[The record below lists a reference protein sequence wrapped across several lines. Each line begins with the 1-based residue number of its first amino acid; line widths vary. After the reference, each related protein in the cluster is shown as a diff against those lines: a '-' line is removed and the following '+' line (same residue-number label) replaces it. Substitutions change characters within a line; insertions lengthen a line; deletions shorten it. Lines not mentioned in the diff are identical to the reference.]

1 MHHTVYSAVHCI
13 KCTVQYIVRCT
24 VYSTPH
30 CTLGSAQCRVY
41 CKVYTALYSVQYS
54 AQCRVYCKVCTA
66 LYSVLGS
73 AQCTVYCKV
82 YTALYSVLTVYSV
95 QPAKG
100 FSPPAIQPGI
110 RDDYQ
115 WSGSSS
121 LAARASSLAVL
132 QPLLDWD
139 LVVCTGGT

>member
-30 CTLGSAQCRVY
+30 CTLGSAQCR
-41 CKVYTALYSVQYS
+41 
-54 AQCRVYCKVCTA
+54 
-66 LYSVLGS
+66 
-73 AQCTVYCKV
+73 VYCKV